1 MKTEA
6 VSHREQENRL
16 AAARSLA
23 GQNRRTAR
31 RGKKHRRKISKDDLI
46 FEGLVMLLLVG
57 VLVAILV
64 PLWYVVVISFTPYLA
79 NQLQGYT
86 LFLPFNQWTP
96 EAYLQLFS
104 SGAFVQALLNSCLIT
119 GLGVATNM
127 VLTTLTAYGLTIKGL
142 PGRNILLSLILF
154 TFLFNPGLIPTY
166 LLVKDLNL
174 LNTFG
179 AVILPGA
186 ISVFNLL
193 VMKTFFQNLPS
204 SLREAA
210 IVDGANEWQIL
221 WRIILPLSKPIM
233 LTIGMFY
240 AVGQWNEF
248 FLPILYLND
257 SNLMP
262 LPVLLRNILTAAGM
276 SDYVG
281 QNALSSTPQD
291 ALKMAAVIL
300 TMLPMLALY
309 PWIQRH
315 FTKGVL
321 LGSVKE

>member
-1 MKTEA
+1 METET
-6 VSHREQENRL
+6 VSGSKQKGGIVASKDL
-16 AAARSLA
+16 AIKEARA
-23 GQNRRTAR
+23 I
-31 RGKKHRRKISKDDLI
+31 KRRKKLRLSKDDLI
-46 FEGLVMLLLVG
+46 FESVVTLLLVG
-57 VLVAILV
+57 VLAAIIV
-64 PLWYVVVISFTPYLA
+64 PLWYVVVISFTPYAA

-86 LFLPFNQWTP
+86 IFLPFNEWTP
-96 EAYLQLFS
+96 EAYVQLFS
-104 SGAFVQALLNSCLIT
+104 SGAFLQALLNSCIIT
-119 GLGVATNM
+119 GFGITTNM

-142 PGRNILLSLILF
+142 PGRNIILSLILF

-166 LLVKDLNL
+166 LTVKDLNL
-174 LNTFG
+174 LNTFA
-179 AVILPGA
+179 AVILPGG

-210 IVDGANEWQIL
+210 IVDGANEWQVL
-221 WRIILPLSKPIM
+221 WRVILPLSKPIM

-248 FLPILYLND
+248 FLPILYLNN

-262 LPVLLRNILTAAGM
+262 LPVLLRNILTASGM

>member
-1 MKTEA
+1 MDRRF
-6 VSHREQENRL
+6 VQ
-16 AAARSLA
+16 RS
-23 GQNRRTAR
+23 QRRR
-31 RGKKHRRKISKDDLI
+31 MSRDNLI
-46 FEGLVMLLLVG
+46 FDGLATLLLIG
-57 VLVAILV
+57 VLVIVLV
-64 PLWYVVVISFTPYLA
+64 PLWYVVVISFTPFSA
-79 NQLQGYT
+79 NQIHGYT
-86 LFLPFNQWTP
+86 LFLPFNEWTP
-96 EAYLQLFS
+96 EAYIQLL
-104 SGAFVQALLNSCLIT
+104 GQDAFIRALLNSCIIT
-119 GLGVATNM
+119 GFGVATNM
-127 VLTTLTAYGLTIKGL
+127 LLTTLTAYGLTIKGL
-142 PGRNILLSLILF
+142 PGRNIFLMLILF

-174 LNTFG
+174 LNTFA

-186 ISVFNLL
+186 INVYNLF
-193 VMKTFFQNLPS
+193 VMKTFFQNLPT

-210 IVDGANEWQIL
+210 IVDGANELQVL
-221 WRIILPLSKPIM
+221 WRVVLPLSKPIL

-240 AVGQWNEF
+240 AVSQWNEF

-257 SNLMP
+257 TNLMP

>member
-1 MKTEA
+1 ME
-6 VSHREQENRL
+6 R
-16 AAARSLA
+16 RSV
-23 GQNRRTAR
+23 QRSQRRR
-31 RGKKHRRKISKDDLI
+31 MSRDDLI
-46 FEGLVMLLLVG
+46 FDGLATLLLIG
-57 VLVAILV
+57 VLVIVLV
-64 PLWYVVVISFTPYLA
+64 PLWYVVVISFTPFSA
-79 NQLQGYT
+79 NQIHGYT
-86 LFLPFNQWTP
+86 LFLPFNEWTP
-96 EAYLQLFS
+96 EAYIQLL
-104 SGAFVQALLNSCLIT
+104 GQDAFIRALLNSCIIT
-119 GLGVATNM
+119 GFGVATNM
-127 VLTTLTAYGLTIKGL
+127 ILTTLTAYGLTIKGL
-142 PGRNILLSLILF
+142 PGRNIFLVLILF

-174 LNTFG
+174 LNTFA

-186 ISVFNLL
+186 IHVYNLF
-193 VMKTFFQNLPS
+193 VMKTFFQNLPT

-210 IVDGANEWQIL
+210 IVDGANELQVL
-221 WRIILPLSKPIM
+221 WRVVLPLSKPIL

-240 AVGQWNEF
+240 AVSQWNEF

-257 SNLMP
+257 TNLMP

-309 PWIQRH
+309 PWIQRY

-321 LGSVKE
+321 LGGVKE

>member
-1 MKTEA
+1 MKTKVA
-6 VSHREQENRL
+6 SRSNQESRL
-16 AAARSLA
+16 AATTGLA
-23 GQNRRTAR
+23 KQKAGVPRQS
-31 RGKKHRRKISKDDLI
+31 KKHKRQTSKDDLI
-46 FEGLVMLLLVG
+46 FEGLVMFLLVC
-57 VLVAILV
+57 VLVAVLI
-64 PLWYVVVISFTPYLA
+64 PLWYVVVISFTPYAA

-104 SGAFVQALLNSCLIT
+104 SSAFLQALLNSCIIT

-127 VLTTLTAYGLTIKGL
+127 LLTTLTAYGLTIKGL
-142 PGRNILLSLILF
+142 PGRNLILTLILF

-166 LLVKDLNL
+166 LLVKNLNL
-174 LNTFG
+174 LNTFA

-186 ISVFNLL
+186 ISVFNLF

-210 IVDGANEWQIL
+210 LMDGANEWQIL
-221 WRIILPLSKPIM
+221 WRVILPLSKPIM

-262 LPVLLRNILTAAGM
+262 LPVLLRNILTASGM

>member
-1 MKTEA
+1 METKA
-6 VSHREQENRL
+6 VKQSK
-16 AAARSLA
+16 
-23 GQNRRTAR
+23 RRR
-31 RGKKHRRKISKDDLI
+31 ISRDSLI
-46 FEGLVMLLLVG
+46 FDGLATLLLIV
-57 VLVAILV
+57 VLVVVLV
-64 PLWYVVVISFTPYLA
+64 PLWYVIVISFTPFSA
-79 NQLQGYT
+79 NQIHGYT
-86 LFLPFNQWTP
+86 LFLPFNEWTP
-96 EAYLQLFS
+96 EAYLQLL
-104 SGAFVQALLNSCLIT
+104 GQDAFIRALLNSCIIT
-119 GLGVATNM
+119 GFGVATNM
-127 VLTTLTAYGLTIKGL
+127 ILTTLTAYGLTIKGL
-142 PGRNILLSLILF
+142 PGRNIFLMLILF

-174 LNTFG
+174 LNTFA

-186 ISVFNLL
+186 INVYNLF
-193 VMKTFFQNLPS
+193 VMKTFFQNLPT

-210 IVDGANEWQIL
+210 IVDGANELQVL
-221 WRIILPLSKPIM
+221 WRVVLPLSKPIL

-240 AVGQWNEF
+240 AVSQWNEF

-257 SNLMP
+257 TNLMP

>member
-1 MKTEA
+1 MKSRSVKRSMDE
-6 VSHREQENRL
+6 VV
-16 AAARSLA
+16 ARSIVSSNATEPKARA
-23 GQNRRTAR
+23 GRR
-31 RGKKHRRKISKDDLI
+31 SKYSRDTIIFDSLI
-46 FEGLVMLLLVG
+46 TLLLIG
-57 VLVAILV
+57 VLIAVLV
-64 PLWYVVVISFTPYLA
+64 PLWYVIVVSLTPLSA
-79 NQLQGYT
+79 NQIQGYN
-86 LFLPFNQWTP
+86 LFLPPNQWSL
-96 EAYLQLFS
+96 EAYVQLLSQDTFIS
-104 SGAFVQALLNSCLIT
+104 ALLNSCIIT
-119 GLGVATNM
+119 GFGVATNM
-127 VLTTLTAYGLTIKGL
+127 ILTTLTAYGLTIKGL
-142 PGRNILLSLILF
+142 PGRNIFLSLILF
-154 TFLFNPGLIPTY
+154 TFLFNAGLIPTY

-174 LNTFG
+174 LNTFA

-186 ISVFNLL
+186 ISVYNLF
-193 VMKTFFQNLPS
+193 VMKTFFQSLPTT
-204 SLREAA
+204 LREAA
-210 IVDGANEWQIL
+210 IVDGANELQVL
-221 WRIILPLSKPIM
+221 WHVVLPLSKPIM

-257 SNLMP
+257 TSLMP
-262 LPVLLRNILTAAGM
+262 LPVLLRNILSGASM

-315 FTKGVL
+315 FTKGIL